1 MNYTDKIRELLE
13 NKVYWDN
20 TDVDENRLELIR
32 DSFKTL
38 TYKEKYI
45 MKEIVKER
53 IHNLSNIGKEK
64 DDLKWA
70 ITNFISVMSVF
81 LVVIKTLYENNKEFL
96 QVLAVIITICIG
108 VSVIIKRIDNYRIN
122 KRDKYNQ
129 DILKKL
135 HIIKIALD
143 TL

>member
-81 LVVIKTLYENNKEFL
+81 LVIIKTLYEDNKEFL

-135 HIIKIALD
+135 YIIKIALD